1 MIDKII
7 KIIESEL
14 TNYLDIVAGLEEP
27 ASNIVEV
34 SHLFNSSGEPIPSG
48 LGISLVNI
56 EEERINKA
64 NDPYVKT
71 VDGITKV
78 NPEIRLNLFVLFSA
92 NFDTNYT
99 EALKFI
105 SYVIRFFQSKQV
117 FTPKNT
123 PSLDSEIKKI
133 ITELHPMSFEQQNYL
148 WGMVGGKYLPS
159 ALYKL
164 RLLVVQEDLPTSAVS
179 RIEEINEKFTWC
191 P

>member
-27 ASNIVEV
+27 ASNIVEIT
-34 SHLFNSSGEPIPSG
+34 HLFNSSGEPIPSG

-92 NFDTNYT
+92 NFDSNYT

-179 RIEEINEKFTWC
+179 RIEEINEKFT
-191 P
+191 